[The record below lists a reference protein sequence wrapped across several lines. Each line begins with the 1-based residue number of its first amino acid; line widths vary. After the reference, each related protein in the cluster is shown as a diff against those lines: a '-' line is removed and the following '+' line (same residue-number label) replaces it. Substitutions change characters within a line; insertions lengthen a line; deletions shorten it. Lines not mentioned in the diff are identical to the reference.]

1 MKERFSLEQLLS
13 MADSLAVEKKRA
25 RKSKSVMV
33 RLTEEQYNAL
43 QIVSRAHGKT
53 VLDFIREAALAG
65 VRIGQ
70 AKDEIQGLIEA
81 HEERLVATMA
91 AMLKEMR
98 RLSRDSQIELAV
110 LDTFIKSYFVHT
122 PAVQPDAA
130 ELAQQEAARRYSL
143 FLQAVPKALTNP
155 EALPELA
162 KEPID
167 D

>member
-1 MKERFSLEQLLS
+1 MKEEMTLEQLLL
-13 MADSLAVEKKRA
+13 MADALVSERRGKKKTRA
-25 RKSKSVMV
+25 ITV
-33 RLTEEQYNAL
+33 RVTQSQYNSL
-43 QIVSRAHGKT
+43 QIVSRAHGKS
-53 VLDFIREAALAG
+53 VLDFVRDAALAG

-81 HEERLVATMA
+81 HEERLVTTMA

-98 RLSRDSQIELAV
+98 RLSRDSQMELAV